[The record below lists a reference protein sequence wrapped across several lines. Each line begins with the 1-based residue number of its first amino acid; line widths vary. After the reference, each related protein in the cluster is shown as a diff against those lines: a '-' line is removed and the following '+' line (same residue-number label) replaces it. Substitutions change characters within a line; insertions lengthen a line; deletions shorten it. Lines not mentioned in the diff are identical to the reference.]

1 MTAPGA
7 AGSAAI
13 VKTQEERRAD
23 LRRMRTIATSL
34 LVLMT
39 LVFVATRFAPPGW
52 IWAAYVGAFAE
63 AAMVGACADWFAV
76 VALFRRPLGLPI
88 PHTAIVPENKRRIGA
103 SMGRFITNN
112 FLSPR
117 VAAERLKAVDIV
129 GLSARQL
136 ADPRNAE
143 AIAAVVGRL
152 APHAIA
158 ALPQDAVENL
168 DRRHRPARG
177 RGAAGRA
184 ARRPRA
190 IHPLGRRGGQAL
202 LDQGLILIE
211 GALARNHAAIV
222 EQVRRQSSRWI
233 PKWVDDIIAAK
244 LLQGILGTLED
255 MRRPDHPWR
264 AELEARIEA
273 LIDALAHDPEMR
285 ARGEALKREFLDN
298 PAFANQARALWR
310 ELEEA
315 LQRELPQRAEALT
328 GWALD
333 GLAALSRSLE
343 KDPLRRERLNDGLR
357 RLLLQIVLPRRA
369 EVGDYI
375 AHVVDRWDTTTLV
388 NRLELQVGRDLQ
400 YIRINGTLVGGL
412 VGLAIYTITAR
423 ARGVSARGGGGLS
436 PIRRRPRI
444 DDGHRHRRE
453 VELIARHKS
462 QPPDDRGRRD
472 QSVDFRPGVWNVER
486 RALLG
491 DFEVD
496 AENPATKL
504 SPQRTFFPR
513 PKHLR
518 LLCVMTGKPPNPDLN
533 FHHCQS

>member
-39 LVFVATRFAPPGW
+39 LVFIATRFAPPGW
-52 IWAAYVGAFAE
+52 RWAPYVGAFAE

-76 VALFRRPLGLPI
+76 VALFRHPLGLPI

-158 ALPQDAVENL
+158 ALPQDAVETWIGGI
-168 DRRHRPARG
+168 AR
-177 RGAAGRA
+177 RGAEALPAAPLA
-184 ARRPRA
+184 ARA
-190 IHPLGRRGGQAL
+190 LSILWAEGAGQAL
-202 LDQGLILIE
+202 LDQGLLLIE

-244 LLQGILGTLED
+244 LLQGISGTLED

-285 ARGEALKREFLDN
+285 ARGEALKRELLDN
-298 PAFANQARALWR
+298 LAFANQARALWR
-310 ELEEA
+310 ELEAA
-315 LQRELPQRAEALT
+315 LQRELPQRAETLT
-328 GWALD
+328 GWALAA
-333 GLAALSRSLE
+333 LAALSRSLE
-343 KDPLRRERLNDGLR
+343 KDPVRRERLNDGLR

-388 NRLELQVGRDLQ
+388 QRLELQVGRDLQ

-412 VGLAIYTITAR
+412 VGLAIYTITR
-423 ARGVSARGGGGLS
+423 AVGG
-436 PIRRRPRI
+436 
-444 DDGHRHRRE
+444 
-453 VELIARHKS
+453 
-462 QPPDDRGRRD
+462 
-472 QSVDFRPGVWNVER
+472 
-486 RALLG
+486 
-491 DFEVD
+491 
-496 AENPATKL
+496 
-504 SPQRTFFPR
+504 
-513 PKHLR
+513 
-518 LLCVMTGKPPNPDLN
+518 
-533 FHHCQS
+533 

>member
-158 ALPQDAVENL
+158 ALPQDAVENWIGAI
-168 DRRHRPARG
+168 AR
-177 RGAAGRA
+177 RGAEALPAAPLAGRA
-184 ARRPRA
+184 LSILWAEGA
-190 IHPLGRRGGQAL
+190 GQAL

-412 VGLAIYTITAR
+412 VGLAIYTITR
-423 ARGVSARGGGGLS
+423 AVGG
-436 PIRRRPRI
+436 
-444 DDGHRHRRE
+444 
-453 VELIARHKS
+453 
-462 QPPDDRGRRD
+462 
-472 QSVDFRPGVWNVER
+472 
-486 RALLG
+486 
-491 DFEVD
+491 
-496 AENPATKL
+496 
-504 SPQRTFFPR
+504 
-513 PKHLR
+513 
-518 LLCVMTGKPPNPDLN
+518 
-533 FHHCQS
+533 

>member
-158 ALPQDAVENL
+158 ALPQDAVENWIGGI
-168 DRRHRPARG
+168 AR
-177 RGAAGRA
+177 RGAEALPAAPLA
-184 ARRPRA
+184 ARA
-190 IHPLGRRGGQAL
+190 LSILWAEGAGQAL

-244 LLQGILGTLED
+244 LLQGISGTLED

-285 ARGEALKREFLDN
+285 ARGETLKRELLDN
-298 PAFANQARALWR
+298 PAFAGQARALWR
-310 ELEEA
+310 ELEAA
-315 LQRELPQRAEALT
+315 LQRELPQRAETLT
-328 GWALD
+328 VWALD
-333 GLAALSRSLE
+333 ALAALSRSLE

-388 NRLELQVGRDLQ
+388 QRLELQVGRDLQ

-412 VGLAIYTITAR
+412 VGLAIYTIT
-423 ARGVSARGGGGLS
+423 
-436 PIRRRPRI
+436 
-444 DDGHRHRRE
+444 
-453 VELIARHKS
+453 
-462 QPPDDRGRRD
+462 
-472 QSVDFRPGVWNVER
+472 
-486 RALLG
+486 RALG
-491 DFEVD
+491 
-496 AENPATKL
+496 
-504 SPQRTFFPR
+504 
-513 PKHLR
+513 
-518 LLCVMTGKPPNPDLN
+518 G
-533 FHHCQS
+533 

>member
-158 ALPQDAVENL
+158 ALPQDAVENWIGGI
-168 DRRHRPARG
+168 AR
-177 RGAAGRA
+177 RGAEALPAAPLA
-184 ARRPRA
+184 ARA
-190 IHPLGRRGGQAL
+190 LSILWAEGAGQAL

-244 LLQGILGTLED
+244 LLQGISGTLED

-285 ARGEALKREFLDN
+285 ARGEALKRELLDN
-298 PAFANQARALWR
+298 PAFADQARALWR
-310 ELEEA
+310 ELEAA

-328 GWALD
+328 GWVLD
-333 GLAALSRSLE
+333 ALAALSRSLE

-388 NRLELQVGRDLQ
+388 QRLELQVGRDLQ
-400 YIRINGTLVGGL
+400 YIRINGTVVGGL
-412 VGLAIYTITAR
+412 VGLAIYAITR
-423 ARGVSARGGGGLS
+423 ALGGGPHTRGGRS
-436 PIRRRPRI
+436 AKRRRPATTASSSASSSS
-444 DDGHRHRRE
+444 RR
-453 VELIARHKS
+453 
-462 QPPDDRGRRD
+462 
-472 QSVDFRPGVWNVER
+472 
-486 RALLG
+486 
-491 DFEVD
+491 
-496 AENPATKL
+496 
-504 SPQRTFFPR
+504 
-513 PKHLR
+513 
-518 LLCVMTGKPPNPDLN
+518 
-533 FHHCQS
+533 

>member
-39 LVFVATRFAPPGW
+39 LVFIATRFAPPGW
-52 IWAAYVGAFAE
+52 RWAPYVGAFAE

-158 ALPQDAVENL
+158 ALPQDAVENWIGGI
-168 DRRHRPARG
+168 AR
-177 RGAAGRA
+177 RGAEALPAAPLA
-184 ARRPRA
+184 ARA
-190 IHPLGRRGGQAL
+190 LSILWAEGAGQAL

-244 LLQGILGTLED
+244 LLQGISGTLED

-310 ELEEA
+310 ELEAA

-333 GLAALSRSLE
+333 ALAALSRSLE

-388 NRLELQVGRDLQ
+388 QASRIAGRPGPAIHPDQRHPGRRPGRPRDLHDHP
-400 YIRINGTLVGGL
+400 
-412 VGLAIYTITAR
+412 R
-423 ARGVSARGGGGLS
+423 ARGVRKTHSRISRRRGRGRGG
-436 PIRRRPRI
+436 
-444 DDGHRHRRE
+444 
-453 VELIARHKS
+453 
-462 QPPDDRGRRD
+462 
-472 QSVDFRPGVWNVER
+472 NVEFR
-486 RALLG
+486 GAMRYSYC
-491 DFEVD
+491 
-496 AENPATKL
+496 T
-504 SPQRTFFPR
+504 Q
-513 PKHLR
+513 
-518 LLCVMTGKPPNPDLN
+518 
-533 FHHCQS
+533 

>member
-7 AGSAAI
+7 AGAAAI

-39 LVFVATRFAPPGW
+39 LVFIATRFAPSGW
-52 IWAAYVGAFAE
+52 RWAPYVGAFAE

-129 GLSARQL
+129 GLAARQL

-158 ALPQDAVENL
+158 ALPQDAVENWIGGI
-168 DRRHRPARG
+168 AR
-177 RGAAGRA
+177 RGAEALPAAPLA
-184 ARRPRA
+184 ARA
-190 IHPLGRRGGQAL
+190 LSILWAEGAGQAL

-244 LLQGILGTLED
+244 LLQGISGTLED

-298 PAFANQARALWR
+298 PAFADQARALWR
-310 ELEEA
+310 ELEAA
-315 LQRELPQRAEALT
+315 LQRELPQRAET
-328 GWALD
+328 SD
-333 GLAALSRSLE
+333 GLGA
-343 KDPLRRERLNDGLR
+343 
-357 RLLLQIVLPRRA
+357 RRA
-369 EVGDYI
+369 EPVAGCRPAPARASQRRVEAAPVADRAAAPGGGRRLYRSRRRSLGHDDAGPAPRI
-375 AHVVDRWDTTTLV
+375 AGRPRPAIHPDQRH
-388 NRLELQVGRDLQ
+388 RGRRPGRPRDLCDHP
-400 YIRINGTLVGGL
+400 
-412 VGLAIYTITAR
+412 R
-423 ARGVSARGGGGLS
+423 ARRLRKTHSRISRRRGGG
-436 PIRRRPRI
+436 
-444 DDGHRHRRE
+444 
-453 VELIARHKS
+453 
-462 QPPDDRGRRD
+462 RG
-472 QSVDFRPGVWNVER
+472 GNVEFR
-486 RALLG
+486 GAVRYSYC
-491 DFEVD
+491 
-496 AENPATKL
+496 T
-504 SPQRTFFPR
+504 Q
-513 PKHLR
+513 
-518 LLCVMTGKPPNPDLN
+518 
-533 FHHCQS
+533 

>member
-1 MTAPGA
+1 MAMTAPGA
-7 AGSAAI
+7 AGAAAI

-39 LVFVATRFAPPGW
+39 LVFIATRFAPPGW

-158 ALPQDAVENL
+158 ALPQDAVENWIGGI
-168 DRRHRPARG
+168 AR
-177 RGAAGRA
+177 RGAEALPAAPLA
-184 ARRPRA
+184 ARA
-190 IHPLGRRGGQAL
+190 LSILWAEGAGQAL

-244 LLQGILGTLED
+244 LLQGISGTLED

-285 ARGEALKREFLDN
+285 ARGEALKRELLDN
-298 PAFANQARALWR
+298 PAFADQARALWR
-310 ELEEA
+310 ELEAA
-315 LQRELPQRAEALT
+315 LQRELPQRAETLT

-333 GLAALSRSLE
+333 ALAALSRSLE
-343 KDPLRRERLNDGLR
+343 KRPAPARAP
-357 RLLLQIVLPRRA
+357 QRRA
-369 EVGDYI
+369 EAAPVADRAAAPGGGRRLYRPRRRSLGHDDAGPAPRI
-375 AHVVDRWDTTTLV
+375 AGRPRPAIHPDQRH
-388 NRLELQVGRDLQ
+388 RGRRPGRPRDL
-400 YIRINGTLVGGL
+400 RDHP
-412 VGLAIYTITAR
+412 R
-423 ARGVSARGGGGLS
+423 ARGVSSTHSRIS
-436 PIRRRPRI
+436 RRR
-444 DDGHRHRRE
+444 
-453 VELIARHKS
+453 
-462 QPPDDRGRRD
+462 GRASWR
-472 QSVDFRPGVWNVER
+472 
-486 RALLG
+486 
-491 DFEVD
+491 
-496 AENPATKL
+496 K
-504 SPQRTFFPR
+504 
-513 PKHLR
+513 
-518 LLCVMTGKPPNPDLN
+518 C
-533 FHHCQS
+533 

>member
-1 MTAPGA
+1 MTAPDPIA
-7 AGSAAI
+7 AATI
-13 VKTQEERRAD
+13 VKTSEERRAD
-23 LRRMRTIATSL
+23 LSRMRTIATSL
-34 LVLMT
+34 LGLMS

-52 IWAAYVGAFAE
+52 VWAPYVGAFAE

-76 VALFRRPLGLPI
+76 VALFRHPLGLPI

-117 VAAERLKAVDIV
+117 VAAERLKAIDIV

-143 AIAAVVGRL
+143 AIGAVVGRL

-158 ALPQDAVENL
+158 ALPQDAVENWIGAI
-168 DRRHRPARG
+168 AR
-177 RGAAGRA
+177 RGAEALPAAPLAGRA
-184 ARRPRA
+184 LSILWAEGA
-190 IHPLGRRGGQAL
+190 GQAL

-211 GALARNHAAIV
+211 GALARNKAAIV
-222 EQVRRQSSRWI
+222 EQVRRQSARWI
-233 PKWVDDIIAAK
+233 PNWVDDIIAAK
-244 LLQGILGTLED
+244 LLQGISGTLED

-310 ELEEA
+310 ELEAA
-315 LQRELPQRAEALT
+315 LQRELPQRAEAVT

-343 KDPLRRERLNDGLR
+343 KDPARRERLNDGLR

-375 AHVVDRWDTTTLV
+375 AQVVARWDTATLV

-400 YIRINGTLVGGL
+400 YIRINGTVVGGL
-412 VGLAIYTITAR
+412 VGLAIYTIT
-423 ARGVSARGGGGLS
+423 
-436 PIRRRPRI
+436 
-444 DDGHRHRRE
+444 
-453 VELIARHKS
+453 
-462 QPPDDRGRRD
+462 
-472 QSVDFRPGVWNVER
+472 
-486 RALLG
+486 RALG
-491 DFEVD
+491 
-496 AENPATKL
+496 
-504 SPQRTFFPR
+504 
-513 PKHLR
+513 
-518 LLCVMTGKPPNPDLN
+518 G
-533 FHHCQS
+533 